1 MYKETVICIIT
12 IILIIILN
20 FITENYTKESVSELT
35 YELSN
40 LKEIISEDN
49 MKDEQI
55 QSKINDIYDK
65 WNKRYD
71 ILAYY
76 LEHDELEKVE
86 NNLTSL
92 RSAVET
98 EDYSEAISEVDEAT
112 FIMKHIERKNSFD
125 LKNIF

>member
-71 ILAYY
+71 ILAY
-76 LEHDELEKVE
+76 
-86 NNLTSL
+86 
-92 RSAVET
+92 
-98 EDYSEAISEVDEAT
+98 
-112 FIMKHIERKNSFD
+112 
-125 LKNIF
+125 

>member
-98 EDYSEAISEVDEAT
+98 EAYSEAISEVDEAT